1 MLRSVTLF
9 CAALALSACASVNGN
24 GARSSKG
31 GGGLGS
37 DLRIFL
43 DDSCLPAEKTAEY
56 SVRGLGDLEGVAGV
70 FGDIA
75 VGIGGIAFKSFGA
88 LLEEAGS
95 PRTSGTTGVATDM
108 FFADG
113 LAGSDTRE
121 MNRKV
126 RCVHVV
132 RDGFASRPALSSVP
146 DEFGSVWTDLGLT
159 SEPSLYALIELEP
172 ASDRSAHF
180 RGRLTRLLLNRNELA
195 GLEGGT
201 RDMMLFLEFSSPTAG
216 ATVTEDE
223 LGNKFVQPGGP
234 FAVGMIP
241 LPGVEKGRIQTTREL
256 KGVQT
261 SWMSSPA
268 AGEKDGDF
276 PFNLHIDVVEMKR
289 GNPMMADI
297 GRMLQSEAIV
307 SRVEDEVAYA
317 INPEPR
323 RRQQSDTVFEQRR
336 AQPVCCVSWRMPA
349 FL

>member
-1 MLRSVTLF
+1 MS
-9 CAALALSACASVNGN
+9 
-24 GARSSKG
+24 
-31 GGGLGS
+31 
-37 DLRIFL
+37 
-43 DDSCLPAEKTAEY
+43 
-56 SVRGLGDLEGVAGV
+56 
-70 FGDIA
+70 
-75 VGIGGIAFKSFGA
+75 
-88 LLEEAGS
+88 GS

-113 LAGSDTRE
+113 LAGSETRE

-132 RDGFASRPALSSVP
+132 RDGFASGPALSSAP
-146 DEFGSVWTDLGLT
+146 SEFETVWSDLGLT

-241 LPGVEKGRIQTTREL
+241 LPGVEKGRIQTIREL

-268 AGEKDGDF
+268 AGEGDGDF

-336 AQPVCCVSWRMPA
+336 AQRRLLRELEDASLSLKRLLDQGAGPGELLQARRIVEDALLEIERQQELEGWEGTKPNADIRGAEALVQQARR
-349 FL
+349 